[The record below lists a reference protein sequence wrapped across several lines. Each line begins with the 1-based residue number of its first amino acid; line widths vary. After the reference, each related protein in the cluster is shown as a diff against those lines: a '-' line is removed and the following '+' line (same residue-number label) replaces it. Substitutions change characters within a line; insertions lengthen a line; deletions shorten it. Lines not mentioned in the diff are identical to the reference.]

1 MGIVIQKF
9 GGSSVATTEKLELV
23 AEKISEE
30 KKKGSQVVVVV
41 SAQGKT
47 TDKLI
52 LEEKEIT
59 DSPSRREHDVL
70 VSTGEQITIAKL
82 AMMLNKKDCKA
93 ISLTGWQVPIITNS
107 IYGNSRI
114 RYINNEIILNLLTN
128 AIKFTDKG
136 NIIYG
141 NGRIRYINNE
151 IITNLLNSDNVAVVA
166 GFQGIDENYNITTLG
181 RGGSDTTAVAL
192 AASLKADRCD
202 IYTDVDG
209 VFTSDPRAVE
219 NVKKL
224 DNVSY
229 DEMLELSSAGAK
241 VLHNRCVEIGKKYG
255 VPIYVK
261 STFEKD
267 SVGTLI
273 SEQGSVENL
282 VITGVAK
289 DDNISKITI
298 VGMDNKIGKTAELFR
313 MLAKENI
320 SIDVIMQA
328 SGENV
333 SKNITFTINSNDLQK
348 ALHILKTNQNILNA
362 KEILHSEDLSKVSII
377 GLGMANKPGVAADM
391 FEALYEENINMHL
404 VTTSEIRISVLVDSK
419 YANKAMNAI
428 HNKFIK

>member
-23 AEKISEE
+23 AEKIINE
-30 KKKGSQVVVVV
+30 KKKGNQVVVVV

-82 AMMLNKKDCKA
+82 AMMLNKKECKA

-107 IYGNSRI
+107 
-114 RYINNEIILNLLTN
+114 
-128 AIKFTDKG
+128 
-136 NIIYG
+136 IYG

-151 IITNLLNSDNVAVVA
+151 IITNLLNSDNVVVVA

-192 AASLKADRCD
+192 ASSLKADRCD

-209 VFTSDPRAVE
+209 VFTSDPRIVE

-224 DNVSY
+224 NNISY
-229 DEMLELSSAGAK
+229 DEMLEMASAGAK
-241 VLHNRCVEIGKKYG
+241 VLHNRCVEIGKKFN

-273 SEQGSVENL
+273 SEKGSLENL
-282 VITGVAK
+282 VINGVAK

-298 VGMDNKIGKTAELFR
+298 VGMENKIGKTAELFR

-348 ALHILKTNQNILNA
+348 ALKVLEINQNILNA

-377 GLGMANKPGVAADM
+377 GLGIANKPGVAADM

-404 VTTSEIRISVLVDSK
+404 VTTSEIRISVLVDTK
-419 YANKAMNAI
+419 YANKAMVAI
-428 HNKFIK
+428 HNKFIKEI